1 MNDLLRYSNHCGRLM
16 QCSMQPLRTELG
28 ISQLEADLLLFLRNN
43 PELNTAR
50 DAVTYR
56 GFAKSNVSTAV
67 ESLKKKG
74 WLSVEPDP
82 SSRRIKR
89 LVLRSEKETD
99 IQRLADRQAEVFQ
112 MLCSGFAPDEIEQ
125 LRSFLARMDE
135 NAVNAF
141 EKMEE
146 ERNNA

>member
-1 MNDLLRYSNHCGRLM
+1 MNDLLRYSNHCNRLM

-56 GFAKSNVSTAV
+56 GFAKSNVSTAA
-67 ESLKKKG
+67 ESLKKTG

-89 LVLRSEKETD
+89 LMLRSEKETD
-99 IQRLADRQAEVFQ
+99 NGWRIVKLKYSKCFAVDLIQMR
-112 MLCSGFAPDEIEQ
+112 SSSFALSWPEWT
-125 LRSFLARMDE
+125 
-135 NAVNAF
+135 
-141 EKMEE
+141 KMP
-146 ERNNA
+146 

>member
-1 MNDLLRYSNHCGRLM
+1 MNDLLRYADHCRRLM

-28 ISQLEADLLLFLRNN
+28 ISQLEADLLLFFHNN
-43 PELNTAR
+43 PDLNTAR

-67 ESLKKKG
+67 EGLKRKG

-82 SSRRIKR
+82 NSRRIKR
-89 LVLRSEKETD
+89 LVLRCEREND
-99 IQRLADRQAEVFQ
+99 LQRLAKRQTEVFQ
-112 MLCSGFAPDEIEQ
+112 MLCQGFESAEIYL
-125 LRSFLARMDE
+125 LRAFLSRMDE

-141 EKMEE
+141 EELE
-146 ERNNA
+146 GQNNA

>member
-1 MNDLLRYSNHCGRLM
+1 MNDFLRYADHCRRLM
-16 QCSMQPLRTELG
+16 QCYMQPLRTELG

-67 ESLKKKG
+67 EELRGKG
-74 WLSVEPDP
+74 WLTVEPDL

-89 LVLRSEKETD
+89 LVLRSERDGDLK
-99 IQRLADRQAEVFQ
+99 RLANRRDEVFQ
-112 MLCSGFAPDEIEQ
+112 MLCDGFEPAEIDQ
-125 LRSFLARMDE
+125 FRTFLSRMDE

-141 EKMEE
+141 EKLVA
-146 ERNNA
+146 RNNA